1 MVASARFDE
10 TIAGRVSAVNDKG
23 IRLENEDGWLNY
35 SKFAVGLVAPS
46 KGEEVSV
53 TLDKGGFV
61 RAIVPTDGA
70 AATPAT
76 AVGGKSPA
84 PTGKD
89 RTITRLAVLK
99 AAAEFSASKQASS
112 SSDVLLIAAAWE
124 RWVLREDTV
133 EEDNVDAF

>member
-10 TIAGRVSAVNDKG
+10 TISGRVSTVNEKG
-23 IRLENEDGWLNY
+23 IRLDGEDGWFNY
-35 SKFAVGLVAPS
+35 SKFAVGIVAPE
-46 KGEEVSV
+46 KGQQVSV

-70 AATPAT
+70 AATPAPS
-76 AVGGKSPA
+76 VGGTSPA
-84 PTGKD
+84 PTSKD
-89 RTITRLAVLK
+89 RTITRLACLK

-124 RWVLREDTV
+124 RWVLREDTA